1 MLTSQR
7 SVVRDRELAAG
18 AAGAATHV
26 HGREAAAAEP
36 DPIGRRAHLS
46 QDEFR
51 RNYLEPRCPVVFT
64 DLADGW
70 PIRARSTP
78 DDFRRIYGNH
88 MVHLLGQEC
97 RLAELIDW
105 LEGSNAE
112 KPGPYP
118 CKFEIARD
126 FRELLVDV
134 VPRFP
139 HSLPD
144 RQESA
149 LIPSALFD
157 GVNNLEIFFGG
168 PGGRFPYLHYDVMHL
183 HAWITQLH
191 GEKEFTLYSPDQV
204 DLLYPRSDLPWQ
216 SAIRN
221 HHNPDFERYP
231 LFRRARAQRVVIH
244 EGETLFLPC
253 GWWHT
258 ARSLTMTISVAFDQL
273 GPDNWSDFV
282 ADVVAQAR
290 RSGKSVKGFV
300 LGAYL
305 CVVDTVF
312 RVSEQFGAHRSP
324 VWGKR

>member
-1 MLTSQR
+1 MLTSQP
-7 SVVRDRELAAG
+7 SVVRDRELQSNVAG
-18 AAGAATHV
+18 AAMHADW
-26 HGREAAAAEP
+26 REAPAAER
-36 DPIGRRAHLS
+36 DSIGRRAHLS
-46 QDEFR
+46 PDEFR
-51 RNYLEPRCPVVFT
+51 RAYLEARRPVVFT
-64 DLADGW
+64 DLADDW
-70 PIRARSTP
+70 PIRARATP
-78 DDFRRIYGNH
+78 DDFRRTYGNH
-88 MVHLLGQEC
+88 LVRLLGQEC
-97 RLAELIDW
+97 RLAELMDW
-105 LEGSNAE
+105 LESSSAA

-126 FRELLVDV
+126 LPELLGEIT
-134 VPRFP
+134 PRFP

-149 LIPSALFD
+149 LIPQALFE

-191 GEKEFTLYSPDQV
+191 GEKEFTLYSPDQAG
-204 DLLYPRSDLPWQ
+204 LLYPRSDLPWQ

-221 HHNPDFERYP
+221 HHNPDLERYP
-231 LFRRARAQRVVIH
+231 LYRQARAQKVVIH
-244 EGETLFLPC
+244 EGDTLFLPC

-273 GPDNWSDFV
+273 GPDNWNDFV

-305 CVVDTVF
+305 CVVDTLF
-312 RVSEQFGAHRSP
+312 RVSERFGAHRSA